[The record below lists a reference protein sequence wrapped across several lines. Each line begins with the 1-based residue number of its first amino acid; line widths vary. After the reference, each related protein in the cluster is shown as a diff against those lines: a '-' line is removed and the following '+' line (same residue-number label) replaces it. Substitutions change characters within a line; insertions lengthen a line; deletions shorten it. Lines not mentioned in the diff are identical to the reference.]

1 MRARSKVEVV
11 YSEHFEKE
19 VRDAVEPLLAG
30 MGISL
35 VELSLARLKGA
46 TRVGVVIH
54 RKDRMPQGR
63 GEQMPQG
70 RGEQMPQGRGE
81 QMPQGR
87 GEQMPQGRGEQMPQ
101 GRGEGVGIDDCAEV
115 SRLLLPRLQTIEGLL
130 DVSLEVSSPGI
141 ERTIRSAAEYELFL
155 GRGVKILSGTD
166 TEWFSGIIDRVEAGA
181 LWLKKGKE
189 RRGFAL
195 AEIRKA
201 RLDYSVEV
209 EEAKNAV

>member
-1 MRARSKVEVV
+1 MRARAKVEVV

-87 GEQMPQGRGEQMPQ
+87 GEQMPQGRGE
-101 GRGEGVGIDDCAEV
+101 GVGIDDCAEV

-130 DVSLEVSSPGI
+130 DVSLQVSSPGI

-189 RRGFAL
+189 KRGFAL

>member
-35 VELSLARLKGA
+35 VELSIGRLKGVA
-46 TRVGVVIH
+46 RVSVVIH
-54 RKDRMPQGR
+54 RKDRMPQV
-63 GEQMPQG
+63 
-70 RGEQMPQGRGE
+70 
-81 QMPQGR
+81 
-87 GEQMPQGRGEQMPQ
+87 
-101 GRGEGVGIDDCAEV
+101 RGEGVGIDDCAEV
-115 SRLLLPRLQTIEGLL
+115 SRLLLPRLQTIEGLV

-141 ERTIRSAAEYELFL
+141 ERTIRSPAEYEIFV
-155 GRGVKILSGTD
+155 GRGVRILAGTD
-166 TEWFSGIIDRVEAGA
+166 TEWFGGIIDRVEAGA
-181 LWLKKGKE
+181 LWLKKGREK
-189 RRGFAL
+189 RGFAL